1 MAARDG
7 GGRAPS
13 GTAAETACTGLLL
26 NPEYVAR
33 PWAPGAAP
41 DLAAPGGQTPAALRW
56 ASGAATDQGM
66 VRSVNQ
72 DACLDRPDLGLW
84 AVADGM
90 GGHTDGALASR
101 TIVAALGRLAHPT
114 HLGSAARAIR
124 TILQAVNQELLDQA
138 ATLPAGDL
146 IGSTAVVMVAVGG
159 HCVILW
165 VGDSRAYRLRD
176 GVLTQVTTDHSQV
189 QSMVDAGLLSPERAG
204 EHPQS
209 NVLLR
214 AVGSDAPL
222 EVDSSIQRL
231 RASDRYLLCSDGL
244 YRELDPETMATILA
258 HLPPGDGAQL
268 LVQRACEAG
277 GRDNVSAVVVDFL
290 TSRD

>member
-1 MAARDG
+1 MA
-7 GGRAPS
+7 
-13 GTAAETACTGLLL
+13 T
-26 NPEYVAR
+26 
-33 PWAPGAAP
+33 PGV
-41 DLAAPGGQTPAALRW
+41 QTPATLRW
-56 ASGAATDQGM
+56 ASGAATDQGR

-72 DACLDRPDLGLW
+72 DAYLDRPDLGLW

-101 TIVAALGRLAHPT
+101 TIVAALGRIPHAT
-114 HLGSAARAIR
+114 RLGSAARAIR
-124 TILQAVNQELLDQA
+124 ATVQAVNQELLDQA

-146 IGSTAVVMVAVGG
+146 IGSTAVVMVAVGR
-159 HCVILW
+159 HCAILW

-176 GVLTQVTTDHSQV
+176 GVLAQLTIDHSQV
-189 QSMVDAGLLSPERAG
+189 QAMVDAGLLSPERAE

-214 AVGSDAPL
+214 AVGSDTLL
-222 EVDSSIQRL
+222 EVDGSIQRL
-231 RASDRYLLCSDGL
+231 RAGDRYLLCSDGL
-244 YRELDPETMATILA
+244 YRELDPRTMATILA
-258 HLPPGDGAQL
+258 NLAPGEGAQR

-290 TSRD
+290 APRD